1 MSIIAFSLLIIQ
13 RYPSNDLST
22 LTVNRIQPSASL
34 GGDDMPTLR
43 DSTAST
49 ACMEHQVF
57 EHIKQA
63 LLVTLNWQ
71 APSVSM
77 PRKLSSLQF
86 TIKSFQ
92 RHFDRVIS
100 IEDEGGY
107 MSDVLDAK
115 PYMQDRIDQLSPRS
129 CPIPRAAAE
138 ADAGAQRHQRVGR
151 TALRT
156 GLRRSAVADCCYRSS
171 TTSRKSSCCR
181 NRCSLMT
188 AAKGKS
194 LTRSFGLISA
204 QRLRRIKTETLRV
217 TVMWTSRISIF

>member
-1 MSIIAFSLLIIQ
+1 M
-13 RYPSNDLST
+13 R
-22 LTVNRIQPSASL
+22 
-34 GGDDMPTLR
+34 TLR

-92 RHFDRVIS
+92 RHFERVVL

-107 MSDVLDAK
+107 MKDVVECK
-115 PYMQDRIDQLSPRS
+115 PYMEERIGQLARDHVRFRERLQKLIPELNDITEWDEPRFETVCQDLRSLIADIDRHN
-129 CPIPRAAAE
+129 
-138 ADAGAQRHQRVGR
+138 AQEVELLQESMLVDDG
-151 TALRT
+151 
-156 GLRRSAVADCCYRSS
+156 GE
-171 TTSRKSSCCR
+171 
-181 NRCSLMT
+181 
-188 AAKGKS
+188 G
-194 LTRSFGLISA
+194 
-204 QRLRRIKTETLRV
+204 
-217 TVMWTSRISIF
+217 